1 MPKISI
7 VHNPKC
13 ETSRRALRILEEAG
27 IEHDIILYLQK
38 KLTYK
43 KIESLVK
50 KLGFRPEQ
58 LIRKK
63 EDVFQQN
70 YKDKTFSDEEWIQIL
85 VENPVLIERPIIIKD
100 QKAII
105 ARPLEL
111 INKFLKIKLSI

>member
-1 MPKISI
+1 MSKISI

-13 ETSRRALRILEEAG
+13 ETSRRALKILEEAG
-27 IEHDIILYLQK
+27 IEHEVLLYLQK
-38 KLTYK
+38 KLTFK

-50 KLGFRPEQ
+50 KLGIRPEQ

-70 YKDKTFSDEEWIQIL
+70 FKDKSFADEEWIQIL

-100 QKAII
+100 KRAII

-111 INKFLKIKLSI
+111 INKFLKIKSST